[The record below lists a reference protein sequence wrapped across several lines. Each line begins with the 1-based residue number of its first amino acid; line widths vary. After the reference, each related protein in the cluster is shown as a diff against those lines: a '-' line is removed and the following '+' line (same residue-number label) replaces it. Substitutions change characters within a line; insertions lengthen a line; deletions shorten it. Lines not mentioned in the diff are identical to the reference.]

1 MEYSYVGYTDSKSVI
16 TGRIAAGSE
25 TIAEQMLEQ
34 LGYRIISIKPVTH
47 FFSESGTLL
56 RRGVNVFELVIFTR
70 QLALLLES
78 GVGIIRSLEL
88 LQGQTGDRQLKYV
101 LREVVADI
109 RRGDSLSVA
118 LEKHSHIFPK
128 IYCRI
133 LAVGEQIGSLEAVL
147 RNLADFT
154 EKQAIAMKKLQSAMT
169 YPIIVAL
176 VAVVVAVLMF
186 TYLLPAITKLFNALG
201 GQLPLQTRILI
212 WVVDA
217 MSQYGLY
224 LLLAL
229 VYVAVIV
236 ILYVRTKKGR
246 YNWDKL
252 MLGIPM
258 LGRIIWLNELSR
270 FCRSL
275 ALLFRSGLPLP
286 EAIVLTAQASK
297 NSVLVRALTDVQQGM
312 LRGEGLA
319 GPMRKNY
326 VFLPLVV
333 EMAQVGEETGRLDTT
348 LSTVADSLEVE
359 SDRRTQTMLS
369 MIEPVMTIVLGLFVG
384 FLALSIIGPIY
395 SSLDLVGGKSP

>member
-1 MEYSYVGYTDSKSVI
+1 MEYSYVGYTSSKSVI

-34 LGYRIISIKPVTH
+34 LGYHIISIKPVTH

-56 RRGVNVFELVIFTR
+56 RGRVNVFELIIFTR

-88 LQGQTGDRQLKYV
+88 LQGQTGDRQLRQV
-101 LREVVADI
+101 LSKVVADI
-109 RRGDSLSVA
+109 RRGDSLSAA

-133 LAVGEQIGSLEAVL
+133 VAVGEHIGSLEGVL
-147 RNLADFT
+147 KNLADFT
-154 EKQAIAMKKLQSAMT
+154 EKQAIAMKKVQAAMV
-169 YPIIVAL
+169 YPIIVLL
-176 VAVVVAVLMF
+176 VALVVAVLMF
-186 TYLLPAITKLFNALG
+186 TYLLPAITKLFTALG
-201 GQLPLQTRILI
+201 GQLPIQTRIII

-217 MSQYGLY
+217 VSQYGLY

-229 VYVAVIV
+229 AYVAVIV

-246 YNWDKL
+246 YNWHKL
-252 MLGIPM
+252 MLRIPM

-275 ALLFRSGLPLP
+275 ALLFRAGLPLP
-286 EAIVLTAQASK
+286 EAIALTAQASK
-297 NSVLVRALTDVQQGM
+297 NSVLVGALTNVQQGM

-319 GPMRKNY
+319 GPMRKSH
-326 VFLPLVV
+326 VFLPLLV
-333 EMAQVGEETGRLDTT
+333 EMAQVGEETGHLDTA

-369 MIEPVMTIVLGLFVG
+369 MIEPVITIVLGLFVG

-395 SSLDLVGGKSP
+395 SSLGLIGGQ